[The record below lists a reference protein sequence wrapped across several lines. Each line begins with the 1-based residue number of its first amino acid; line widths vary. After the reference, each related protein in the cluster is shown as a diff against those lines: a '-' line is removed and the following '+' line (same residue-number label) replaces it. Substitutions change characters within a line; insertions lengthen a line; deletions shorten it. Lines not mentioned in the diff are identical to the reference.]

1 MSKEEYYREE
11 RAYEAQIEK
20 QCELQEREE
29 EGYQSE
35 PGLDPA
41 FSSWSDY
48 YRYMYG

>member
-11 RAYEAQIEK
+11 RAYEAQIE
-20 QCELQEREE
+20 LQEREE
-29 EGYQSE
+29 ETD